1 MATTIQP
8 REPISYSGTGS
19 AIDNYFSPQ
28 PQQEVKPVN
37 WGSFSKS
44 KPDPTKRK
52 VLFSMMH
59 QIQWTKPSVKYGE
72 VPDLERLS
80 NFLQS
85 KRSPVQKPLKEM
97 EPEDLEKLIT
107 AFKGILKSTYK

>member
-1 MATTIQP
+1 MKTTTQP
-8 REPISYSGTGS
+8 RKPIIFSGNGS
-19 AIDNYFSPQ
+19 AIDNYFSDQ
-28 PQQEVKPVN
+28 PQQENKPEN
-37 WGSFSKS
+37 WGSFTKS
-44 KPDPTKRK
+44 KPDPSKRK

-59 QIQWTKPSVKYGE
+59 QLQWTKPSVKHGD

-85 KRSPVQKPLKEM
+85 KRSPVQKPLRNM
-97 EPEDLEKLIT
+97 TPEEVEKIIS